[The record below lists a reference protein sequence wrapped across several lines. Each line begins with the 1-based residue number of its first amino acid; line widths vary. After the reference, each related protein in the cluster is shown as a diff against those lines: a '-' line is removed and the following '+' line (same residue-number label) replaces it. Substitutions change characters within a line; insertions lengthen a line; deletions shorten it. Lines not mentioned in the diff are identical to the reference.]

1 MAHQI
6 CEADRPVGDVTFHLP
21 LPGAMLTPCILSAR
35 APMSSPKAP
44 KITDVARQ
52 AGVSVTTVSLVLRGK
67 GRIST
72 ATSERVQQAI
82 KALGYVPNGAAASLR
97 SQHSNLVGL
106 ILRDITDPF
115 YTEVTAG
122 VSEVLEQ
129 QGYLLFLTQC
139 GHSQERLQQS
149 IQTLSRQGMA
159 GIIFNPV
166 RGAVTRPEQGVPGAE
181 LPLICAARSYYR
193 DDVDFIGPDNGHA
206 AQQAT
211 TYLIEQG
218 HRHIAY
224 VGGRTDSLTRAER
237 IGGYCASLLQ
247 YGLPFKPEWVVECE
261 RTQRGAADA
270 IAALLHQHPK
280 VTAILCH
287 YPEVALGAIYGV
299 TASGRTVG
307 KDNYIGQQV
316 ALLGFDDVAEAELT
330 SPPLTFVTSPAREI
344 GRQAARRLLER
355 LHHPE
360 LPPGR
365 HIITPSLQ
373 KRASA

>member
-1 MAHQI
+1 MS
-6 CEADRPVGDVTFHLP
+6 PKS
-21 LPGAMLTPCILSAR
+21 LSA
-35 APMSSPKAP
+35 KAT
-44 KITDVARQ
+44 KITDVAQ
-52 AGVSVTTVSLVLRGK
+52 WAGVSVTTVSMVLNGK
-67 GRIST
+67 GRISPAT
-72 ATSERVQQAI
+72 AERVQQAI
-82 KALGYVPNGAAASLR
+82 RALDYVPNSAAANLR
-97 SQHSNLVGL
+97 SQQSNLVGL

-139 GHSQERLQQS
+139 GHSPERLQQS
-149 IQTLSRQGMA
+149 IQSLSRQGVA

-166 RGAVTRPEQGVPGAE
+166 RGAAAKPLEHLLDSA
-181 LPLICAARSYYR
+181 LPLVCAARSYYR
-193 DDVDFIGPDNGHA
+193 DDVDFIGPDNTHA

-224 VGGRTDSLTRAER
+224 VGGRADSLTRAER

-247 YGLPFKPEWVVECE
+247 YGLPFKPEWVLECD
-261 RTQRGAADA
+261 RTQRSAADT
-270 IAALLHQHPK
+270 IAQLLHQHPK
-280 VTAILCH
+280 VTAVLCH
-287 YPEVALGAIYGV
+287 YPEVALGGIYGV
-299 TASGRTVG
+299 EASGRTVG

-330 SPPLTFVTSPAREI
+330 APALTFVSSPAREI
-344 GRQAARRLLER
+344 GRQSALRLLTR
-355 LHHPE
+355 MQQPE
-360 LPPGR
+360 LAPTR

>member
-1 MAHQI
+1 MPAK
-6 CEADRPVGDVTFHLP
+6 
-21 LPGAMLTPCILSAR
+21 
-35 APMSSPKAP
+35 SSVAKHA
-44 KITDVARQ
+44 KITDVASL
-52 AGVSVTTVSLVLRGK
+52 AGVSVTTVSMVLRGK
-67 GRIST
+67 GRISPAT
-72 ATSERVQQAI
+72 AARVQQAI
-82 KALGYVPNGAAASLR
+82 ATLHYVPNSAAVNLR
-97 SQHSNLVGL
+97 SQQSNLVGL

-122 VSEVLEQ
+122 VSEVLDQ

-139 GHSQERLQQS
+139 GHSPERLQQS
-149 IQTLSRQGMA
+149 IQSLSRQGVA

-166 RGAVTRPEQGVPGAE
+166 RGAAASTLQALFDSA
-181 LPLICAARSYYR
+181 LPVVCAARSYYR
-193 DDVDFIGPDNGHA
+193 DDVDFIGPDNTLA

-247 YGLPFKPEWVVECE
+247 YGLPFKPEWVLECE
-261 RTQRGAADA
+261 RSQRSAADT
-270 IAALLHQHPK
+270 ISQLLHQHPK
-280 VTAILCH
+280 VTAVLCH
-287 YPEVALGAIYGV
+287 SPNVALGGLYGV
-299 TASGRTVG
+299 EASGRSVG

-330 SPPLTFVTSPAREI
+330 SPPLTFISSPAREI
-344 GRQAARRLLER
+344 GRQAALRLLAR
-355 LHHPE
+355 MQQPDLTPT
-360 LPPGR
+360 R
-365 HIITPSLQ
+365 HIITPHLQ